1 MGEREKNRQRK
12 LNAQGGREWDLEKEE
27 GFDGTGEERRR
38 GAARGAHGGVAGVP
52 RGAQE
57 GRELFDDGEGDGG
70 SYRGGRGRGRGGRGG
85 RGGAGRGDFH
95 DGRAG
100 PSHSSQQPQP
110 PKKEDFPSLPASTAP
125 SAPSSS
131 GPRIQE
137 FKIKG
142 QGDNT
147 VAPPKN
153 EDIRKHDPELKR
165 EIEQPAE
172 PKQPAEPVRPEVKK
186 MESFGLEPLPKGQ
199 SWADD
204 E

>member
-1 MGEREKNRQRK
+1 MCHTFEERE
-12 LNAQGGREWDLEKEE
+12 
-27 GFDGTGEERRR
+27 
-38 GAARGAHGGVAGVP
+38 
-52 RGAQE
+52 
-57 GRELFDDGEGDGG
+57 
-70 SYRGGRGRGRGGRGG
+70 GG
-85 RGGAGRGDFH
+85 RGGAGRGDSH

-110 PKKEDFPSLPASTAP
+110 PKKEDFPSLPPSA

-131 GPRIQE
+131 APRIQD

-142 QGDNT
+142 KGDNSA
-147 VAPPKN
+147 APPKN

-172 PKQPAEPVRPEVKK
+172 PKAEQKAKEEEEKKKTEVRPEVKK